1 MGFEYT
7 CSCIRMGT
15 LGFRANMNYDIAR
28 KLVID
33 MNSITNYIDE
43 SGILITSDII
53 KSGITKT
60 QLYVLVL
67 D

>member
-1 MGFEYT
+1 
-7 CSCIRMGT
+7 
-15 LGFRANMNYDIAR
+15 
-28 KLVID
+28 

-43 SGILITSDII
+43 SGILITFDII

>member
-1 MGFEYT
+1 M
-7 CSCIRMGT
+7 I
-15 LGFRANMNYDIAR
+15 LAR
-28 KLVID
+28 KFVID

-60 QLYVLVL
+60 QLYDLVL
-67 D
+67 A